1 MQTLTLDD
9 AGRDQ
14 ESGGNEGG
22 SQRNTAGKL
31 CSRGKHLLSPAS
43 PRLELLPPRPAF
55 FSSCPCPRYPYQ
67 VRPSRARVPGDE
79 SGRRLR
85 RTDPSARAADK
96 SLRPHLVL
104 LERSRIVLPHLAD
117 LPRPSCSRCAA
128 QLSAYTL
135 HTHCECQPCP
145 LRDVALC
152 RGRRAAVQHRHAS
165 LTLLLP
171 LLPSSR
177 PLALSA
183 RRSLPPPSLQNL
195 QDARRPQGPHPR
207 WRCVPPRASS
217 STRLWWSLVL
227 GLAG

>member
-1 MQTLTLDD
+1 MRGTIKSLGETRVARSETRRGSCAREASTFSRPPRLASSSFRLVQLSSPPARARDTLTRCVPL
-9 AGRDQ
+9 ALVSRATKA
-14 ESGGNEGG
+14 EGG
-22 SQRNTAGKL
+22 CGERTRRRARRTSRFVRTWC
-31 CSRGKHLLSPAS
+31 CSSAAAS
-43 PRLELLPPRPAF
+43 SSRTSL
-55 FSSCPCPRYPYQ
+55 SCPGPPAL
-67 VRPSRARVPGDE
+67 VA
-79 SGRRLR
+79 LR
-85 RTDPSARAADK
+85 SSPPILSTHIVSA
-96 SLRPHLVL
+96 SLVH
-104 LERSRIVLPHLAD
+104 S
-117 LPRPSCSRCAA
+117 
-128 QLSAYTL
+128 
-135 HTHCECQPCP
+135 
-145 LRDVALC
+145 RDVALC